1 MKTNNKKKAKGL
13 FQINVDVGNMPP
25 HRAMA
30 HCDKV
35 RKMLKKMK
43 FGKKYGEV
51 IIFPRRSDPGSMSAG
66 SEIIRV
72 I

>member
-1 MKTNNKKKAKGL
+1 MKTKNKKAKGL
-13 FQINVDVGNMPP
+13 FQVNVDVGNLPP
-25 HRAMA
+25 RRAKD
-30 HCDKV
+30 HCKNV
-35 RKMLKKMK
+35 AKMFKKMK
-43 FGKKYGEV
+43 FDKKYGEV